1 MMSKSYGFLRQLT
14 NEVSEEQ
21 NSVLV
26 AALMAEGMEVYSCA
40 ETEKYQLITAPSQ
53 VSEGALYV
61 AAADMEAA
69 RELLERL
76 GYEEALCIVQPDV
89 EPEDE
94 VHAATQA
101 YLRRRKSM
109 YIQWGIIILVFIM
122 YMIVKIVKN

>member
-1 MMSKSYGFLRQLT
+1 MMSRKYGFLRQLT
-14 NEVSEEQ
+14 RELSEEQ
-21 NSVLV
+21 NSVMV
-26 AALMAEGMEVYSCA
+26 AALLAEGMEVYGYT
-40 ETEKYQLITAPSQ
+40 ETEKYQLIDASSQ
-53 VSEGALYV
+53 VPDGALYV
-61 AAADMEAA
+61 TTADMEAA